1 MPIRSLLFLVMFLML
16 CWGAQ
21 SQSIRSVQQ
30 EINTISTYN
39 TAYTPDKIFIQT
51 DKQNYNKED
60 TIWFKAYVFDAA
72 SLSASNKSA
81 LIYIEIEDANN
92 RVVNRNSVLITLG
105 VGWGSI
111 PLVDNRFPEGTYTLR
126 AYTNWMRNFDEHY
139 IFSRQFTI
147 EAPLDEDWMINS
159 RFELNDNEGI
169 NNVKTDLTFVTNE
182 GHKMFA
188 EELKT
193 RITAGRRTLYRTTM
207 TTGADGTLAFDFNL
221 PDKVTAREINIS
233 LTKKTKKEKEATFNV
248 PVIINRDEKTDLQFM
263 PEGGSLI
270 NGVLNKVAFKAI
282 NEEGKG
288 VDIEGAVYNGA
299 KLKVADLKSIHLGM
313 GVFELKPEA
322 NQIYTAKVNYRQKQL
337 SFALPKAKNTGL
349 TLNVSNKANGDSI
362 VIVVNL
368 TPDIQKTGGIFYLIG
383 QSNNMVCYGA
393 LVNVGKGKS
402 QFSVHRTAFPTG
414 VARFTLLS
422 QARAPL
428 AERVIY
434 IDHHDEIKLSVVP
447 SKAVYNNRD
456 SVSLDIIATDK
467 DGAPVEGSFSLSV
480 TDNAQ
485 VKLDSTTL
493 PNLPAKLLLA
503 DELKGEIENP
513 GWYFAKGDSTAKA
526 AALDVLL
533 LTQGW
538 VNYKW
543 ADVFTLKQK
552 PLAYKAEPEFA
563 VNGRVTNIFNKPIE
577 KSNIILLSLNPLI
590 VADTMTNA
598 AGEFSFKGIVPFDT
612 VAYNLQARNKRGK
625 TFNVGIEVNDFVP
638 PVFAASQQRLI
649 PLYVNIDTSRLNA
662 LRLKQLYREEEA
674 KITGRQLQ
682 EVQIKAKKTI
692 KDSKSLVNP
701 GEADFALNTADIK
714 GQPKMSLVDLFKK
727 NIPGFKVVESGPYTS
742 YSIDNKSLVL
752 IIDGIDG
759 RLFMGPGFG
768 LKEILEYMDADD
780 AKGIEVMT
788 SGKNQIP
795 YTEEYL
801 PFGSLFWKYAFIEL
815 TTFSGTGF
823 TKKVPGT
830 YIFRPPVFASKKEFY
845 SPKYTVKTPVVV
857 PDTRPTIYWA
867 PNVSTDSDGRASV
880 SFYTADKTATYTV
893 NVQGADMEGLVG
905 AVQDKISVKAG
916 NAP

>member
-1 MPIRSLLFLVMFLML
+1 MPVRNFSFLVMLLML
-16 CWGAQ
+16 CLAAQ

-30 EINTISTYN
+30 EINAISAYN
-39 TAYTPDKIFIQT
+39 TAHTPDKIFIQT

-72 SLSASNKSA
+72 SLGASNNSG
-81 LIYIEIEDANN
+81 LMYIEIEDANN
-92 RVVNRNSVLITLG
+92 RVVNRNTVLLTVG

-111 PLVDNRFPEGTYTLR
+111 PLVENRFPEGTYTLR

-169 NNVKTDLTFVTNE
+169 NNVKTDLAFTTNE

-188 EELKT
+188 EELKV
-193 RITAGRRTLYRTTM
+193 RITAGRRTLYRTEM

-221 PDKVTAREINIS
+221 PDKVNARDINIS
-233 LTKKTKKEKEATFNV
+233 LTKKTKKEKEVTFNV

-270 NGVLNKVAFKAI
+270 TGMLNKVAFKAI
-282 NEEGKG
+282 NEDGKG
-288 VDIEGAVYNGA
+288 VDIEGGVYNDA
-299 KLKVADLKSIHLGM
+299 HQKVADLKSMHLGM
-313 GVFELKPEA
+313 GVFELKPDA
-322 NQIYTAKVNYRQKQL
+322 SQTYIARVNYKQKQL
-337 SFALPKAKNTGL
+337 SFALPKAKDTGL
-349 TLNVSNKANGDSI
+349 ALSVSNKINGDSI
-362 VIVVNL
+362 IIVVNF
-368 TPDIQKTGGIFYLIG
+368 TSDIQQTDGIFYLIG
-383 QSNNMVCYGA
+383 QSNNRVRYGA
-393 LVNVGKGKS
+393 LIKAGKG
-402 QFSVHRTAFPTG
+402 QRLFSVHRSAFPTG

-422 QARAPL
+422 QARTPL
-428 AERVIY
+428 AERIIF
-434 IDHHDEIKLSVVP
+434 IDHHDEIKLGVVA
-447 SKAVYNNRD
+447 SKTAYNNRD

-467 DGAPVEGSFSLSV
+467 DGAPVQGSFSLLV
-480 TDNAQ
+480 TDDAQ

-493 PNLPAKLLLA
+493 PSMPAKLLLA

-513 GWYFAKGDSTAKA
+513 GWYFTKGDSTAKA

-543 ADVFTLKQK
+543 ADVFTPKQR
-552 PLAYKAEPEFA
+552 PPAYKAEPEFA
-563 VNGRVTNIFNKPIE
+563 VSGRVTNIFNTPIE
-577 KSNIILLSLNPLI
+577 KSNIILISLKPLI
-590 VADTMTNA
+590 VADTITNA
-598 AGEFSFKGIVPFDT
+598 AGEFSFTGLIPFDT

-625 TFNVGIEVNDFVP
+625 SFNVGIEVDDFVP
-638 PVFAASQQRLI
+638 PVFAENQQRLI

-662 LRLKQLYREEEA
+662 LRLKQLYREEDA

-682 EVQIKAKKTI
+682 EAHIKAKKII
-692 KDSKSLVNP
+692 KDSKSLVDP

-714 GQPKMSLVDLFKK
+714 GQPKMSLLDLFKK
-727 NIPGFKVVESGPYTS
+727 NIPGFRVREYGTDAF
-742 YSIDNKSLVL
+742 YSIDNKSVVL
-752 IIDGIDG
+752 IIDGIEG
-759 RLFMGPGFG
+759 SAFMGPGFG
-768 LKEILEYMDADD
+768 LRQILEYMDADD

-795 YTEEYL
+795 YTEHYL

-815 TTFSGTGF
+815 TTYSGTGF

-830 YIFRPPVFASKKEFY
+830 YIFRPPVFASRKEFY
-845 SPKYTVKTPVVV
+845 SPRYSIKKSDPGV
-857 PDTRPTIYWA
+857 DTRQTLFWA
-867 PNVSTDSDGRASV
+867 PNVITGANGKASV
-880 SFYTADKTATYTV
+880 SFYTADKTGTYTV

-905 AVQDKISVKAG
+905 AGQSKLAIKRSQ
-916 NAP
+916 